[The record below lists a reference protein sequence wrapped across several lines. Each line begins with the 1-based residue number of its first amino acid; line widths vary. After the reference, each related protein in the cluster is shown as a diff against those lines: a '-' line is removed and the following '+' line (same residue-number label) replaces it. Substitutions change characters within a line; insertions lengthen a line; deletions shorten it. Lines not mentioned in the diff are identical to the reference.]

1 MSDGPHKS
9 LPLRRAWKR
18 VCAVAGNT
26 AHGLDEVVERLLPA
40 LAADVRH
47 EVGEAFAAKLRK
59 ILEPDAE
66 QLTLFSDV
74 RDQLAA
80 LRREQCSPFQSDLI
94 DSVDDAIRDGL
105 KGLDALTTGAK
116 VAIDT
121 RASATINSVVEH
133 YLRKA
138 PHEAAVGVGR
148 RLSAGLKEAAA
159 QVGAL
164 ASGLATGRLAVAVP
178 GPAPRSDLDD
188 GPSL

>member
-18 VCAVAGNT
+18 VCAIAGNT
-26 AHGLDEVVERLLPA
+26 THGLDEVVERLLPA

-94 DSVDDAIRDGL
+94 DSVDDAVRDGR

-138 PHEAAVGVGR
+138 PHEAAVGGRSSTLRWLKGGRCSGGRSRQRVGNWTACCSSLTAR
-148 RLSAGLKEAAA
+148 
-159 QVGAL
+159 
-164 ASGLATGRLAVAVP
+164 ASV
-178 GPAPRSDLDD
+178 RS
-188 GPSL
+188 G